1 MLLAFIAISSSQASP
16 AETTVDK
23 EKYFL
28 DYAVSHL
35 DGILSYSASGMV
47 LAAHIDAS
55 YPTKPKAR
63 SRGGGHFF
71 MSKNAYLA
79 SNHIYIRTCIEVKSP
94 HWNCIILTLENIPA
108 MHNTNFTTP
117 YGVILI
123 THWLRII
130 RE

>member
-1 MLLAFIAISSSQASP
+1 MLVAFIAISSSQASP

-55 YPTKPKAR
+55 Y
-63 SRGGGHFF
+63 
-71 MSKNAYLA
+71 
-79 SNHIYIRTCIEVKSP
+79 
-94 HWNCIILTLENIPA
+94 LT
-108 MHNTNFTTP
+108 
-117 YGVILI
+117 
-123 THWLRII
+123 
-130 RE
+130 